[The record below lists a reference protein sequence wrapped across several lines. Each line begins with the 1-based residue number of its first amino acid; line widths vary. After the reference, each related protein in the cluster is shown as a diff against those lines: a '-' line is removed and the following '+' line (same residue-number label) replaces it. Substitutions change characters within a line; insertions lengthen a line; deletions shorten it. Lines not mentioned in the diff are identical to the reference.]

1 MHAQSTE
8 TETGGA
14 GPGPSGLIVIDKGLR
29 ATSMDVC
36 ATVRARLRRG
46 GAPKR
51 VKVGHAGTL
60 DPLATGIVVV
70 LVGKATRLCDKLM
83 ATHKRYIAEIDL
95 SRQSPT
101 HDLERVAE
109 PVEVKRVP
117 TRDEVEAMLARFTGW
132 IMQVPPIFSALHV
145 DGKRAYSLARD
156 GKPVDLPPRP
166 IHIHSIALIGYAFP
180 LLTID
185 VSCGKGTYIRSLARD
200 IGAALETGGV
210 LTALR
215 RTEVGVFGLEMAKRF
230 DELPDPMTGAELL
243 DHTRF
248 TVDEEE

>member
-1 MHAQSTE
+1 MQAE
-8 TETGGA
+8 PNV
-14 GPGPSGLIVIDKGLR
+14 GPGPSGLIVIDKRLR

-83 ATHKRYIAEIDL
+83 ATHKRYIAEVDL
-95 SRQSPT
+95 SRSSPT
-101 HDLERVAE
+101 HDLEQVAE
-109 PVEVKRVP
+109 PVPVKREP
-117 TRDEVEAMLARFTGW
+117 TRDEVEAMLKRFTGM

-156 GKPVDLPPRP
+156 GKHVELAPRP
-166 IHIHSIALIGYAFP
+166 THIHSITLLDYAFP
-180 LLTID
+180 LVKID

-200 IGAALETGGV
+200 LGAALETGGV

-215 RTEVGVFGLEMAKRF
+215 RTEVGVFNLEMATRLE
-230 DELPDPMTGAELL
+230 DLPEPMTAADLL

-248 TVDEEE
+248 TVDEETE

>member
-1 MHAQSTE
+1 MQAEPIQ
-8 TETGGA
+8 G
-14 GPGPSGLIVIDKGLR
+14 GPGPSGLIVIDKALR

-83 ATHKRYIAEIDL
+83 ATHKRYTAEIDL

-109 PVEVKRVP
+109 PVHGIRP
-117 TRDEVEAMLARFTGW
+117 PARDEVEAMLARFTGW

-156 GKPVDLPPRP
+156 GKHVELAPRP
-166 IHIHSIALIGYAFP
+166 IHIHSITLLDYAFP

-200 IGAALETGGV
+200 IGAALQTGGV

-215 RTEVGVFGLEMAKRF
+215 RTEVGVFSLAMAKRF
-230 DELPDPMTGAELL
+230 DQLPDPMSAADLL

-248 TVDEEE
+248 MVDEQE